1 MTYIDAHC
9 HLADPCFD
17 GKLDQVMAH
26 ARQVKIHHFIQ
37 GGVGPEDWQR
47 QMQLADA
54 SWLFSFGLHPW
65 FVAEHSD
72 SACKQALSQ
81 LEPLLKQ
88 AIALGECGIDRGPK
102 VSKASYPRQVTC
114 FEDQLRM
121 AKEHDKPLVL
131 HVVRAHGEVLKRL
144 RACKS
149 QWRGIVHGFAGS
161 YDVARA
167 YMDLGLV
174 ISVGGALT
182 RLGYHKLKSAVSRIP
197 KTHLVV
203 ESDAP
208 DMAPTDW
215 GHPLNEPA
223 SLWLVAKAVA
233 YFQQS
238 NAKDVLDRSRQNLCR
253 VFNLEL

>member
-1 MTYIDAHC
+1 MTFIDAHC
-9 HLADPCFD
+9 HLADPRFE

-26 ARQVKIHHFIQ
+26 ARQLKIQHFIQ
-37 GGVGPEDWQR
+37 GGVGPDDWQR
-47 QMQLADA
+47 QMQLADD

-65 FVAEHSD
+65 FVAKHSD
-72 SACKQALSQ
+72 AVCDDALSR
-81 LEPLLKQ
+81 LEPLLKH
-88 AIALGECGIDRGPK
+88 AVALGECGLDHGPK
-102 VSKASYPRQVTC
+102 LAKDSYTRQSSC
-114 FEDQLRM
+114 LERQLQM
-121 AKEHDKPLVL
+121 AKANDKPLVL
-131 HVVRAHGEVLKRL
+131 HVVHAHGEVLKRL
-144 RACKS
+144 RANRN

-161 YDVARA
+161 YEVARA
-167 YMDLGLV
+167 YMDLGLT

-182 RLGYHKLKSAVSRIP
+182 RQGYHKLKNAVSRIP

-215 GHPLNEPA
+215 GHPINEPA

-233 YFQQS
+233 YFQQT
-238 NAKDVLDRSRQNLCR
+238 KPRDVLIQSRQNLCR